1 MRRYIIF
8 TFLFFHNYIYIYS
21 KGRIGKS
28 LNGRPCLILE
38 STGAKTQLIRKNV
51 LVYLKENDEICIVAS
66 KGGSIN
72 NPGWYHNLKKNPSAT
87 IYIGTSKIEV
97 TAREITDDERLEWW
111 KKMDYLNNGGY
122 ENYQKRTQRTIPVM
136 LLSET

>member
-72 NPGWYHNLKKNPSAT
+72 NPGWYHNL
-87 IYIGTSKIEV
+87 
-97 TAREITDDERLEWW
+97 
-111 KKMDYLNNGGY
+111 
-122 ENYQKRTQRTIPVM
+122 PVL